1 MKSMTKIVLM
11 LLIFGFISAQAQQIS
26 ENFQTFYS
34 DIQKVLAKETESL
47 TQKDID
53 FLNATIQLNPNH
65 FGNAN
70 QKLTSKAIQDAKNKK
85 AEYET
90 WIRNKQHLEATKQKL
105 DETSE
110 ELKVSIA
117 RGDSLYA
124 ENVQLKELIEQL
136 TKRVK
141 FLEREATHLQKVNKN
156 LKEENI
162 QTRYV
167 LEQSKTAV
175 QRIMR
180 LLPKNT
186 QDNELF
192 SQVPSTLQDSLNQS
206 ECQIAELIMNNF
218 LITLEKVEKD
228 QMFLDS
234 ARAYY
239 KENKMHLAAVESYI
253 SQANELINK
262 FRELNTS
269 CTNSYASQIEGAV
282 ADLKNMIEMGDA
294 SFGEKLAKFLAENLL
309 IVIIFIVLIGVIIFL
324 LVQNRKKT
332 IEQNN
337 K

>member
-1 MKSMTKIVLM
+1 MKSIAKIVIMM
-11 LLIFGFISAQAQQIS
+11 LILGFISINAQQIS

-34 DIQKVLAKETESL
+34 DIQRVLSKETESL
-47 TQKDID
+47 TQKDIE
-53 FLNATIQLNPNH
+53 FLNATIQLNPNF

-70 QKLTSKAIQDAKNKK
+70 QKLTLKAIQDAKNKK

-90 WIRNKQHLEATKQKL
+90 WLRNKQHLEATKQKL
-105 DETSE
+105 DETSV
-110 ELKVSIA
+110 ELKESIA

-162 QTRYV
+162 QTKYV
-167 LEQSKTAV
+167 LEQSKLAV

-192 SQVPSTLQDSLNQS
+192 SQVPATLQDSLSQS

-234 ARAYY
+234 ARIYY
-239 KENKMHLAAVESYI
+239 KENKVHLAEVEGYI

-269 CTNSYASQIEGAV
+269 CTNSYASQIEGAIT
-282 ADLKNMIEMGDA
+282 DLRNMIEMGDA
-294 SFGEKLAKFLAENLL
+294 SFGEKIAIFVAENLL
-309 IVIIFIVLIGVIIFL
+309 ILIIFVVLIGVIIFL
-324 LVQNRKKT
+324 LVQNRKKDKS
-332 IEQNN
+332 QNE

>member
-1 MKSMTKIVLM
+1 MTKIMLL
-11 LLIFGFISAQAQQIS
+11 LLIFGFISIQAQQIS

-90 WIRNKQHLEATKQKL
+90 WLRNKQHLEATKQKL

-156 LKEENI
+156 L
-162 QTRYV
+162 R
-167 LEQSKTAV
+167 KT
-175 QRIMR
+175 
-180 LLPKNT
+180 
-186 QDNELF
+186 
-192 SQVPSTLQDSLNQS
+192 
-206 ECQIAELIMNNF
+206 
-218 LITLEKVEKD
+218 
-228 QMFLDS
+228 S
-234 ARAYY
+234 A
-239 KENKMHLAAVESYI
+239 KGK
-253 SQANELINK
+253 
-262 FRELNTS
+262 
-269 CTNSYASQIEGAV
+269 
-282 ADLKNMIEMGDA
+282 LKT
-294 SFGEKLAKFLAENLL
+294 
-309 IVIIFIVLIGVIIFL
+309 
-324 LVQNRKKT
+324 KK
-332 IEQNN
+332 
-337 K
+337 

>member
-1 MKSMTKIVLM
+1 MKSIAKIVIMM
-11 LLIFGFISAQAQQIS
+11 LILGFISINAQQIS

-34 DIQKVLAKETESL
+34 DIQRVLSKETESL
-47 TQKDID
+47 TQKDIE
-53 FLNATIQLNPNH
+53 FLNATIQLNPNF

-70 QKLTSKAIQDAKNKK
+70 QKLTLKAIQDAKNKK

-90 WIRNKQHLEATKQKL
+90 WLRNKQHLEATKQKL
-105 DETSE
+105 DETSV
-110 ELKVSIA
+110 ELKESIA

-162 QTRYV
+162 QTKYV
-167 LEQSKTAV
+167 LEQSKLAV

-192 SQVPSTLQDSLNQS
+192 SQVPATLQDSLSQS

-234 ARAYY
+234 ARIYY
-239 KENKMHLAAVESYI
+239 KENKVHLAEVEGYI

-269 CTNSYASQIEGAV
+269 CTNSYASQIEGAIT
-282 ADLKNMIEMGDA
+282 DLRNMIEMGDA
-294 SFGEKLAKFLAENLL
+294 SFGEKIAIFVAENLL
-309 IVIIFIVLIGVIIFL
+309 ILIIFVVLIGVIIFL
-324 LVQNRKKT
+324 SVQNRKKDKS
-332 IEQNN
+332 QNE

>member
-1 MKSMTKIVLM
+1 MKSIAKIVIMM
-11 LLIFGFISAQAQQIS
+11 LILGFISINAQQIS

-34 DIQKVLAKETESL
+34 DIQRVLSKETESL
-47 TQKDID
+47 TQKDIE
-53 FLNATIQLNPNH
+53 FLNATIQLNPNF

-70 QKLTSKAIQDAKNKK
+70 QKLTLKAIQDAKNKK

-90 WIRNKQHLEATKQKL
+90 WLRNKQHLEATKQKL
-105 DETSE
+105 DETSV
-110 ELKVSIA
+110 ELKESIA

-162 QTRYV
+162 QTKYV
-167 LEQSKTAV
+167 LEQSKLAV

-192 SQVPSTLQDSLNQS
+192 SQVPATLQDSLSQS

-234 ARAYY
+234 ARIYY
-239 KENKMHLAAVESYI
+239 KENKVHLAEVEGYI

-269 CTNSYASQIEGAV
+269 CTNSYASQIEGAIT
-282 ADLKNMIEMGDA
+282 DLRNMIEMGDA
-294 SFGEKLAKFLAENLL
+294 SFGEIIAIFVAENLL
-309 IVIIFIVLIGVIIFL
+309 ILIIFVVLIGVIIFL
-324 LVQNRKKT
+324 LVQNRKKDKS
-332 IEQNN
+332 QNE

>member
-1 MKSMTKIVLM
+1 MKSIAKIVIMM
-11 LLIFGFISAQAQQIS
+11 LILGFISINAQQIS

-34 DIQKVLAKETESL
+34 DIQRVLSKETESL
-47 TQKDID
+47 TQKDIE
-53 FLNATIQLNPNH
+53 FLNATIQLNPNF

-70 QKLTSKAIQDAKNKK
+70 QKLTLKAIQDAKNKK

-90 WIRNKQHLEATKQKL
+90 WLRNKQHLEATKQKL
-105 DETSE
+105 DETSV
-110 ELKVSIA
+110 ELKESIA

-162 QTRYV
+162 QTKYV
-167 LEQSKTAV
+167 LEQSKLAV

-192 SQVPSTLQDSLNQS
+192 SQVPATLQDSLSQS

-228 QMFLDS
+228 QLFLDS
-234 ARAYY
+234 ARIYY
-239 KENKMHLAAVESYI
+239 KENKVHLAEVEGYI

-269 CTNSYASQIEGAV
+269 CTNSYASQIEGAIT
-282 ADLKNMIEMGDA
+282 DLRNMIEMGDA
-294 SFGEKLAKFLAENLL
+294 SFGEIIAIFVAENLL
-309 IVIIFIVLIGVIIFL
+309 ILIIFVVLIGVIIFL
-324 LVQNRKKT
+324 LVQNRKKDKS
-332 IEQNN
+332 QNE

>member
-1 MKSMTKIVLM
+1 MKSIAKIVIMM
-11 LLIFGFISAQAQQIS
+11 LILGFISINAQQIS

-34 DIQKVLAKETESL
+34 DIQRVLSKETESL
-47 TQKDID
+47 TQKDIE
-53 FLNATIQLNPNH
+53 FLKATIQLNPNF

-70 QKLTSKAIQDAKNKK
+70 QKLTLKAIQDAKNKK

-90 WIRNKQHLEATKQKL
+90 WLRNKQHLEATKQKL
-105 DETSE
+105 DETSV
-110 ELKVSIA
+110 ELKESIA

-162 QTRYV
+162 QTKYV
-167 LEQSKTAV
+167 LEQSKLAV

-192 SQVPSTLQDSLNQS
+192 SQVPATLQDSLSQS

-234 ARAYY
+234 ARIYY
-239 KENKMHLAAVESYI
+239 KENKVHLAEVEGYI

-269 CTNSYASQIEGAV
+269 CTNSYASQIEGAIT
-282 ADLKNMIEMGDA
+282 DLRNMIEMGDA
-294 SFGEKLAKFLAENLL
+294 SFGEKIAIFVAENLL
-309 IVIIFIVLIGVIIFL
+309 ILIIFVVLIGVIIFL
-324 LVQNRKKT
+324 LVQNRKKDKS
-332 IEQNN
+332 QNE

>member
-1 MKSMTKIVLM
+1 MRSIAKITLM
-11 LLIFGFISAQAQQIS
+11 ILFLGFISINAQQIS

-34 DIQKVLAKETESL
+34 DIQKVLSKETENL
-47 TQKDID
+47 TQKDIE
-53 FLNATIQLNPNH
+53 FLNATIQLNPNF

-70 QKLTSKAIQDAKNKK
+70 QKLTLKAIQDAKNKK

-90 WIRNKQHLEATKQKL
+90 WLRNKQHLEATKQKL

-110 ELKVSIA
+110 ELKESIA

-162 QTRYV
+162 QTKYV
-167 LEQSKTAV
+167 LEQSKLAV

-192 SQVPSTLQDSLNQS
+192 SQVPTTLQDSLSQS

-234 ARAYY
+234 ARIYY
-239 KENKMHLAAVESYI
+239 KENKVHLAEVESYI

-269 CTNSYASQIEGAV
+269 CTNSYASQIESAIT
-282 ADLKNMIEMGDA
+282 DLRNMIEMGDA
-294 SFGEKLAKFLAENLL
+294 SFGEKLAKFVAENLL
-309 IVIIFIVLIGVIIFL
+309 ILIIFVVLIGVIIFL
-324 LVQNRKKT
+324 LVQNRKKDKP
-332 IEQNN
+332 QND

>member
-1 MKSMTKIVLM
+1 M
-11 LLIFGFISAQAQQIS
+11 LILGFISINAQQIS

-34 DIQKVLAKETESL
+34 DIQRVLSKETESL
-47 TQKDID
+47 TQKDIE
-53 FLNATIQLNPNH
+53 FLNATIQLNPNF

-70 QKLTSKAIQDAKNKK
+70 QKLTLKAIQDAKNKK

-90 WIRNKQHLEATKQKL
+90 WLRNKQHLEATKQKL
-105 DETSE
+105 DETSV
-110 ELKVSIA
+110 ELKESIA

-162 QTRYV
+162 QTKYV
-167 LEQSKTAV
+167 LEQSKLAV

-192 SQVPSTLQDSLNQS
+192 SQVPATLQDSLSQS

-234 ARAYY
+234 ARIYY
-239 KENKMHLAAVESYI
+239 KENKVHLAEVEGYI

-269 CTNSYASQIEGAV
+269 CTNSYASQIEGAIT
-282 ADLKNMIEMGDA
+282 DLRNMIEMGDA
-294 SFGEKLAKFLAENLL
+294 SFGEKIAIFVAENLL
-309 IVIIFIVLIGVIIFL
+309 ILIIFVVLIGVIIFL
-324 LVQNRKKT
+324 LVQNRKKDKS
-332 IEQNN
+332 QNE

>member
-1 MKSMTKIVLM
+1 MTKNIIM
-11 LLIFGFISAQAQQIS
+11 LLIFSFISIQAQHIS

-34 DIQKVLAKETESL
+34 DIQNVLSKETESL
-47 TQKDID
+47 TKKDID

-65 FGNAN
+65 FGNSY
-70 QKLTSKAIQDAKNKK
+70 QKLVSKAIQDAKNKK

-90 WIRNKQHLEATKQKL
+90 WLRNKQHLEATKQKL

-141 FLEREATHLQKVNKN
+141 FLEKEATHLQKVNKS

-192 SQVPSTLQDSLNQS
+192 SQVPTTLQDSLNQT
-206 ECQIAELIMNNF
+206 ECQIAELITNNF

-228 QMFLDS
+228 QVFLDS
-234 ARAYY
+234 ARIYY
-239 KENKMHLAAVESYI
+239 KENKVHIAEVESYI
-253 SQANELINK
+253 TQANELINK

-269 CTNSYASQIEGAV
+269 CTNSYASQIESAIT
-282 ADLKNMIEMGDA
+282 DLRKMIEEDGA
-294 SFGEKLAKFLAENLL
+294 SFGEKLAKFVAENLL
-309 IVIIFIVLIGVIIFL
+309 IVIIFLVLIAVIIFL
-324 LVQNRKKT
+324 LLQNRKKT
-332 IEQNN
+332 KEPNV

>member
-1 MKSMTKIVLM
+1 MKSIAKIVIMM
-11 LLIFGFISAQAQQIS
+11 LILGFISINAQQIS

-34 DIQKVLAKETESL
+34 DIQRVLSKETESL
-47 TQKDID
+47 TQKDIE
-53 FLNATIQLNPNH
+53 FLKATIQLNPNF

-70 QKLTSKAIQDAKNKK
+70 QKLTLKAIQDAKNKK

-90 WIRNKQHLEATKQKL
+90 WLRNKQHLEATKQKL
-105 DETSE
+105 DETSV
-110 ELKVSIA
+110 ELKESIA

-162 QTRYV
+162 QTKYV
-167 LEQSKTAV
+167 LEQSKLAV

-192 SQVPSTLQDSLNQS
+192 SQVPATLQDSLSQS

-234 ARAYY
+234 ARIYY
-239 KENKMHLAAVESYI
+239 KENKVHLAEVEGYI

-269 CTNSYASQIEGAV
+269 CTNSYASQIEGAIT
-282 ADLKNMIEMGDA
+282 DLRNMIEMGDA
-294 SFGEKLAKFLAENLL
+294 SFGEKIAKFVAENLL
-309 IVIIFIVLIGVIIFL
+309 ILIIFVVLIGVIIFL
-324 LVQNRKKT
+324 LVQNRKKDKS
-332 IEQNN
+332 QNE